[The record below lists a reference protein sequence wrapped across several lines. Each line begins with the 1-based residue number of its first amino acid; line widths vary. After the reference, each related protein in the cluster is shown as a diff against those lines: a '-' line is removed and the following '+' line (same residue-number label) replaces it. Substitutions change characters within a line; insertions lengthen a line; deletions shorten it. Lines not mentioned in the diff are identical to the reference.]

1 MTYKDLPTSIEY
13 LSKHSLIKMGKQNR
27 FKALMLLAKSG
38 IDPFALAMSS
48 IDTIWR
54 DKKNRVDFILQ
65 QLKIENKDR
74 PAIFGTLT
82 VDGYMHS
89 TTFTKGG
96 AYNTDKKIKQSHN
109 VLVDFQKVLRKA
121 LHRDLGTKA
130 DYFYVV
136 EPHKDYTPHV
146 HFLMFIDECDKSK
159 FFNTFNR
166 VLRAERAKKSGIG
179 IPKHQVIKYIAS
191 NETSNPTNYIAKYI
205 TKMVYDDNA
214 TKKEKEALDGY
225 YRHFKIRQFT
235 YSNVPIAAAHRNTI
249 STFAKDLRLKDLGY
263 ANLADWAL
271 KNVDLI
277 KITNRIYGP
286 ANRKLWTR
294 TKIKNEVENP
304 KLIIQITQNAIELI
318 QGVKMRLASKVA
330 LLPDGE
336 IISDSRDW
344 IIRRLNWADIGM
356 CQRKDICPHIP
367 NQEEAKP
374 SILDYIFNK
383 CPLPILSA
391 IKKVG
396 MAFQNIRNAI
406 IPPLITP

>member
-1 MTYKDLPTSIEY
+1 M
-13 LSKHSLIKMGKQNR
+13 
-27 FKALMLLAKSG
+27 
-38 IDPFALAMSS
+38 
-48 IDTIWR
+48 
-54 DKKNRVDFILQ
+54 
-65 QLKIENKDR
+65 
-74 PAIFGTLT
+74 
-82 VDGYMHS
+82 
-89 TTFTKGG
+89 
-96 AYNTDKKIKQSHN
+96 
-109 VLVDFQKVLRKA
+109 
-121 LHRDLGTKA
+121 
-130 DYFYVV
+130 
-136 EPHKDYTPHV
+136 
-146 HFLMFIDECDKSK
+146 
-159 FFNTFNR
+159 
-166 VLRAERAKKSGIG
+166 
-179 IPKHQVIKYIAS
+179 
-191 NETSNPTNYIAKYI
+191 
-205 TKMVYDDNA
+205 
-214 TKKEKEALDGY
+214 
-225 YRHFKIRQFT
+225 
-235 YSNVPIAAAHRNTI
+235 
-249 STFAKDLRLKDLGY
+249 KDLGY

-344 IIRRLNWADIGM
+344 IIRRLNWVDIGM

-383 CPLPILSA
+383 CPLLLQSA